1 MVHRSSELRRLRSW
15 RKEGDDGELTN
26 AGSDLSAE
34 RWPVD
39 PAALKEK
46 VTPLRFGINF
56 AACLHQAFFYFN

>member
-1 MVHRSSELRRLRSW
+1 MRSW

-34 RWPVD
+34 CWPVD

-46 VTPLRFGINF
+46 SDTTGITS
-56 AACLHQAFFYFN
+56 AAFRHHFLTLLSSGS